1 LESSAIRI
9 LLYTQQPFVGA
20 GVRAVIQATS
30 GYDLTE
36 CCDSWPAAVRAAAAA
51 EPDVVLIHMTA
62 RISLGEL
69 AQLRACSRRSQMVLW
84 GDEVGGEF
92 ALHAM
97 QLGVRAIL
105 PSHTSIDG
113 LLTSLLNV
121 HAGVLCFE
129 KEVVEQVLVQKRV
142 DLTERQSQVISLVA
156 QGLKNKEIATA
167 LGITEGTV
175 KVYLYK
181 LFRKIGVNDRL
192 EMALYGLK
200 NLFAGRAEVER
211 RGGLA
216 TAVGPRSLPLQSRGM
231 GMSRR
236 VN

>member
-1 LESSAIRI
+1 LDSSAIRI

-30 GYDLTE
+30 GYELTE
-36 CCDSWPAAVRAAAAA
+36 CCNTWPEAVRVALSTQ
-51 EPDVVLIHMTA
+51 PDVVLIHLSA
-62 RISLGEL
+62 RMSLGEL
-69 AQLRACSRRSQMVLW
+69 AQLRACSRRSQIVLW
-84 GDEVGGEF
+84 GDGVGGEF

-97 QLGVRAIL
+97 QFGVRGIL
-105 PSHTSIDG
+105 PSHTSVDG
-113 LLTSLLNV
+113 LLTSVLNV

-129 KEVVEQVLVQKRV
+129 KEVVDQVLVQKRV

-156 QGLKNKEIATA
+156 QGFKNKEIATT

-200 NLFAGRAEVER
+200 NLFAGRPDLER
-211 RGGLA
+211 TGRSAG
-216 TAVGPRSLPLQSRGM
+216 AVGPRSLPLQSRGI
-231 GMSRR
+231 GLSRR